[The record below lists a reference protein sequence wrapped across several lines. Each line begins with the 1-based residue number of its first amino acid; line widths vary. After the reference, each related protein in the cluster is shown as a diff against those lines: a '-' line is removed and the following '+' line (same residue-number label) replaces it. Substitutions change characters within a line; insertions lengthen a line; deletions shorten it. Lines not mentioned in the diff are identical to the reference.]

1 MLPQDLLTLLM
12 KLTMLG
18 YINKLLLLTPLVL
31 FSNVQDSIQKI
42 DLENVIVK
50 STKINSTIQQTP
62 LSVTLKS
69 FREEKNYNSQSSFAD
84 FVKNTP
90 GVFTTSANNFSQDL
104 RISIR
109 GFGARSAFGIRGVKL
124 IVDGI
129 PETTPDGQS
138 QLDNLPLGLVSNV
151 EILRGPNAN
160 LYGNSSGGVIS
171 INTLSNPSEDYYRY
185 SGVFG
190 AYQYQSIQKTRIFD
204 WKTSNLI
211 FHYDKRRSNGY
222 RDQSGYKS
230 SILNLKYINDLDEKN
245 KIVWQINYTDS
256 PYAYDSGGL
265 KLSDVNEDRRQARKN
280 NIDYDTYEKV
290 KQIKTGISWNYKTNE
305 NSYFD
310 SYFFYQNRD
319 FLSKLPFNFG
329 GIISLERNYFGV
341 GTKFTKNINHENR
354 NRTLV
359 LGIDHLNQSDDR
371 QRFKNDFGIQGE
383 NTLDQIEKF
392 KTTGLYLVNQA
403 SYSSGLN
410 VRYGIRYDIN
420 NIGVDSSNMV
430 NLDKLNPSLGLS
442 YSINSTDNIFFS
454 YGTSFETPTL
464 NELSNNPDGSGFNND
479 LKSNNSSNY
488 EIGWRKSFLNIIVE
502 AVAYITN
509 SDNEILPYELEQFPG
524 KNFYRNVGSTMR
536 RGLELNSQIFFKEG
550 RLNLS
555 YTLSNNQFKNF
566 VIDGRNLS
574 DNLIPGIPSQ
584 MLDLEMIF
592 NLTRKR
598 TLILTNRLIG
608 ERYADNLNETL
619 IGSYNIFNIKYSK
632 KVFRNSEFF
641 LGANNIFNQEYYD
654 NIRINAFGK
663 RYYEPAPKR
672 NFYFG
677 INFSF

>member
-1 MLPQDLLTLLM
+1 
-12 KLTMLG
+12 MLG
-18 YINKLLLLTPLVL
+18 YINKIFLVFPLFI

-42 DLENVIVK
+42 DLDNVIVK
-50 STKINSTIQQTP
+50 STKINSNKKEIP
-62 LSVTLKS
+62 LSVSIKN
-69 FREEKNYNSQSSFAD
+69 FRDEKNYNSQSSFSD
-84 FVKNTP
+84 FTRNTP
-90 GVFTTSANNFSQDL
+90 GLFTSSSNNFSQDL

-109 GFGARSAFGIRGVKL
+109 GFGARSAFGIRGIKL

-138 QLDNLPLGLVSNV
+138 QLDNLPLGLVSSV

-171 INTLSNPSEDYYRY
+171 INTLTKSSEKHYRY
-185 SGVFG
+185 SGIFG
-190 AYQYQSIQKTRIFD
+190 AYQYQSLQRTRILD
-204 WKTSNLI
+204 WNSSSLI
-211 FHYDKRRSNGY
+211 IHYDKRRSNGY

-230 SILNLKYINDLDEKN
+230 NILNLKYINDLDYKN

-256 PYAYDSGGL
+256 PYAYDAGGL
-265 KLSDVNEDRRQARKN
+265 KLSEVENDRRQARKN
-280 NIDYDTYEKV
+280 NIDFDTYEKV
-290 KQIKTGISWNYKTNE
+290 KQIKTGVSWNYKKSE

-319 FLSKLPFNFG
+319 FLSKLPFNYG
-329 GIISLERNYFGV
+329 GTITLDRNYFGL
-341 GTKFTKNINHENR
+341 GSKYTKNTSFENR

-371 QRFKNDFGIQGE
+371 KRFKNDSGTLGE
-383 NTLDQIEKF
+383 LTLDQTEKF
-392 KTTGLYLVNQA
+392 KTTGVYLVNQS
-403 SYSSGLN
+403 SYESGLL

-420 NIGVDSSNMV
+420 NIGINSDRVT
-430 NLDKLNPSLGLS
+430 LDKLNPSIGLS
-442 YSINSTDNIFFS
+442 YKLNSRDNIFFS
-454 YGTSFETPTL
+454 FGTSFETPTL
-464 NELSNNPDGSGFNND
+464 NELSNNPNGTICPGGCPKLSAYNEE

-488 EIGWRKSFLNIIVE
+488 EIGWRKSLSNLNFE

-509 SDNEILPYELEQFPG
+509 SDNEILPFELEEFPG
-524 KNFYRNVGSTMR
+524 KNFYRNVGSTSR
-536 RGLELNSQIFFKEG
+536 TGLELSSQFFFDGG

-555 YTLSNNQFKNF
+555 YTLSKNKFKDF
-566 VIDGRNLS
+566 VVEGNNLS

-584 MLDLEMIF
+584 MLDLDIVF
-592 NLTRKR
+592 NLTRGR
-598 TLILTNRLIG
+598 SLIISNRLIG
-608 ERYADNLNETL
+608 ERYADNENETL
-619 IGSYNIFNIKYSK
+619 VSSFNLFNLKYSK
-632 KVFRNSEFF
+632 EILSNSEIFI
-641 LGANNIFNQEYYD
+641 GANNIFNQEYFD